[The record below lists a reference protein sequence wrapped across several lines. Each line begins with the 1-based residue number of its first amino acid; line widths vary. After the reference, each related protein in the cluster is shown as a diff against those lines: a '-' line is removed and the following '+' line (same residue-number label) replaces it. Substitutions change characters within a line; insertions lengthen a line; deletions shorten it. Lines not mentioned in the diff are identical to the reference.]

1 MSKSAP
7 YTARGVCPVCHKAF
21 SRVVRYKPPPTFCS
35 RGCASTG
42 SVTPYRRR
50 RAQEHGKRNLPHN
63 ASTTAAALRSR
74 EAWRYEQVQEF
85 LACKNVKHQFEL
97 PLGNFIYDLGLL
109 QHKILVEFDGK
120 DHTYESQ
127 RRLDERKDRYALNLG
142 WTVKRVVV
150 AKGAVISPVVLSGIV
165 A

>member
-1 MSKSAP
+1 
-7 YTARGVCPVCHKAF
+7 
-21 SRVVRYKPPPTFCS
+21 
-35 RGCASTG
+35 
-42 SVTPYRRR
+42 
-50 RAQEHGKRNLPHN
+50 
-63 ASTTAAALRSR
+63 
-74 EAWRYEQVQEF
+74 
-85 LACKNVKHQFEL
+85 VKHQFEL